1 MDWLNNIRSTVAE
14 KAALV
19 CQRGAIG
26 SAVSTAGFS
35 GAAAAAQ
42 QAEQAPSVIVCGL
55 GLSEWGIIISA
66 FCTFC
71 LMVGTMVFKW
81 LTYRQMRQA
90 VSEGRLTVT
99 ADGD

>member
-1 MDWLNNIRSTVAE
+1 MEWLSSIKNSVAE

-42 QAEQAPSVIVCGL
+42 QAPVVLIGGM
-55 GLSEWGIIISA
+55 GLSEWGIIVSA
-66 FCTFC
+66 VCAILMTVGSLTFK
-71 LMVGTMVFKW
+71 LLGYMQVRRAAKD
-81 LTYRQMRQA
+81 
-90 VSEGRLTVT
+90 GRLVVQ
-99 ADGD
+99 AGGDGD

>member
-1 MDWLNNIRSTVAE
+1 MDWINNLRSTVAE

-35 GAAAAAQ
+35 GVAAAQ
-42 QAEQAPSVIVCGL
+42 QAQQAQPVMIGGI
-55 GLSEWGIIISA
+55 GLSEWGLIISA
-66 FCTFC
+66 VCAVAMT
-71 LMVGTMVFKW
+71 VGSLGFKY
-81 LTYRQMRQA
+81 LAYLQVKQA
-90 VSEGRLTVT
+90 AQAGRLTVT